1 MVPKSIKN
9 SIKKTLFS
17 EAVPGSDFLPSGIQ
31 NDDKN
36 GAGGHRNR
44 DRNGFL
50 SKNTVIRSSYELLRF
65 FHHFRDPGLHFRD
78 RGDQK
83 NIKKRSSISI
93 SILDRLF
100 IDSGLLLLPFWEPK
114 TDSGASFLTLSF
126 RVPFWLQKRIAK
138 EGGRGLR
145 EGRVH

>member
-1 MVPKSIKN
+1 MVPKSIKI
-9 SIKKTLFS
+9 SIKKKQLS

-36 GAGGHRNR
+36 GAGGHRNQ

-50 SKNTVIRSSYELLRF
+50 SKNTVIRSSYELLRY
-65 FHHFRDPGLHFRD
+65 FHHFRDPGLHIRD

-83 NIKKRSSISI
+83 NIRKRSSISI

-100 IDSGLLLLPFWEPK
+100 SDFGLLLLPFWEPK
-114 TDSGASFLTLSF
+114 NDSGASLFPFFF
-126 RVPFWLQKRIAK
+126 RVPFWL
-138 EGGRGLR
+138 
-145 EGRVH
+145 